1 MSYFFKSFYKLI
13 DMQTLEI
20 NKKLFYTKINLNNQK
35 TNRNDN
41 SRQVEFLDVTDE
53 EEEID
58 PLERS
63 IIDLNNLNKKPKKSN
78 AQKYPIQYES
88 LIFRS
93 EVYKTL
99 SSMKFDISSN

>member
-1 MSYFFKSFYKLI
+1 
-13 DMQTLEI
+13 MQTLEI

-63 IIDLNNLNKKPKKSN
+63 IIDLKNLNKSHKNRMLRSIRFNTNHSFLGPKFIKLFL
-78 AQKYPIQYES
+78 P
-88 LIFRS
+88 
-93 EVYKTL
+93 
-99 SSMKFDISSN
+99 